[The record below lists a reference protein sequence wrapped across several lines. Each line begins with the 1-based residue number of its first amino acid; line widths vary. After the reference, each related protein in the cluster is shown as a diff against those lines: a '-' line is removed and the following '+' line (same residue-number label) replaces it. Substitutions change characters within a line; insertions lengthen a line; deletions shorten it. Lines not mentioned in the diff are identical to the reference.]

1 MLPALRVVVMV
12 VMVLTL
18 GLRTQIYLQ
27 CWFGSLS
34 RLLFLGAL
42 RWGPSLSPQ
51 GSTVVVEKLDLGE
64 SSEVPGCPGHKG
76 SSPGGAS
83 LSSLPPAPTPAEKA
97 QKASDSSWEL
107 GPSSTSDQ
115 LCDPG
120 PCHFPTQSLSLL
132 LCKVGPF

>member
-34 RLLFLGAL
+34 RLLFWGAL

-51 GSTVVVEKLDLGE
+51 GSAVVVEKLDPGE
-64 SSEVPGCPGHKG
+64 SS
-76 SSPGGAS
+76 
-83 LSSLPPAPTPAEKA
+83 
-97 QKASDSSWEL
+97 
-107 GPSSTSDQ
+107 
-115 LCDPG
+115 
-120 PCHFPTQSLSLL
+120 
-132 LCKVGPF
+132 